1 MCIVLDNLNSPPFI
15 PIFLILVEVDKVD
28 YEEDGFLFPD
38 AVEHLFVNFG
48 TNAWCSNE
56 DLEEG
61 SLYCWGGCC

>member
-1 MCIVLDNLNSPPFI
+1 MCIVLVNLNSPPFI

-56 DLEEG
+56 VLEEG
-61 SLYCWGGCC
+61 SLYC